1 MKKKMLAIL
10 SALAICVSTLGTG
23 FYAVPVRGE
32 AVETQKETQQ
42 EKTESA
48 GSEDPIQPEE
58 KTDEEKPGKDLE
70 VPGKDDKTE
79 DPEAQSQEPS
89 ATGTPA
95 VEKKERDTV
104 KKDTQISKAPEK
116 ATEESQR
123 KAAATNAVDSNNTRI
138 KTGVTGSQEDSL
150 TWPGA
155 GTKSDPKVCSVETAK
170 DEFKAQTV
178 DVLATING
186 VLGTYSRM
194 LSYGE
199 NQIDLQVVARD
210 KTTVTWYR
218 LNVTRKKEP
227 QNDTPNAR
235 SFSVVSASTSDSA
248 DGKIVGFDSEMRYDY
263 KLKTDSEWTSLPAN
277 ATEATGLRAGTYLIR
292 YGETQDHQAG
302 LNSVEVRVPVAQAKT
317 IKVDAGLEQY
327 QIQVPSTANA
337 GEKVTL
343 TAHFPESSLIK
354 GIKWKEDSTGGFSA
368 SGTLVG
374 TQTVKKDDTGY
385 LCTYEF
391 TMVSYNIILRS
402 IEMETGEWHQVN
414 LDASQKWDVSMKV
427 TGSDSTSQN
436 NVPFYKKG
444 SKVEIT
450 LTHLDAVSNEMVKV
464 TAYDVNGEEV
474 ASADGETLV
483 VDSIEE
489 NLTVKGSWKLIPAD
503 FTGLDAAKEK
513 LPEDLEM
520 LTSQSRLEIDN
531 VLITEDAV
539 RRLGAGNQD
548 FVDDYVRRLLDAIS
562 HMEYRGADYTDL
574 QAALDRVPGN
584 LDIYTEETVE
594 EMEAARDAA
603 QKAVDEQWDIRRQD
617 EINELTENLAKAL
630 DALVKKPAKT
640 PEAPKLVS
648 KTDVQIVV
656 EMAEGQ
662 EYSIDGGKTWQESGT
677 FSGLDPAKKYEIVAR
692 VQETDT
698 SGVSAASE
706 ALTVTTEKSQVEAPK
721 KPELESVTSTAIKV
735 KTVEGQEYSIDG
747 GKTWQ
752 KSGNFT
758 GLSAGKSYEVIT
770 RVAETDTTKASEA
783 SEALTVTTEK
793 SQAEAPKKPELES
806 VTSTAIKVKTVEGQE
821 YSIDGG
827 KTWQKSGNFTGL
839 SAGKSYEVITR
850 VAETD
855 TTEAS
860 AASEPLKVTTKTTAA
875 SNLNN
880 RRTTATAKSTT
891 GTKTTSKSAAKT
903 GDETDSRSLFSL
915 LAASG
920 LGIAGLSL
928 IRRRRETLK

>member
-1 MKKKMLAIL
+1 M
-10 SALAICVSTLGTG
+10 
-23 FYAVPVRGE
+23 
-32 AVETQKETQQ
+32 
-42 EKTESA
+42 
-48 GSEDPIQPEE
+48 
-58 KTDEEKPGKDLE
+58 
-70 VPGKDDKTE
+70 
-79 DPEAQSQEPS
+79 
-89 ATGTPA
+89 
-95 VEKKERDTV
+95 
-104 KKDTQISKAPEK
+104 
-116 ATEESQR
+116 
-123 KAAATNAVDSNNTRI
+123 
-138 KTGVTGSQEDSL
+138 
-150 TWPGA
+150 
-155 GTKSDPKVCSVETAK
+155 
-170 DEFKAQTV
+170 
-178 DVLATING
+178 
-186 VLGTYSRM
+186 
-194 LSYGE
+194 
-199 NQIDLQVVARD
+199 
-210 KTTVTWYR
+210 
-218 LNVTRKKEP
+218 
-227 QNDTPNAR
+227 
-235 SFSVVSASTSDSA
+235 
-248 DGKIVGFDSEMRYDY
+248 
-263 KLKTDSEWTSLPAN
+263 
-277 ATEATGLRAGTYLIR
+277 
-292 YGETQDHQAG
+292 
-302 LNSVEVRVPVAQAKT
+302 
-317 IKVDAGLEQY
+317 
-327 QIQVPSTANA
+327 
-337 GEKVTL
+337 
-343 TAHFPESSLIK
+343 
-354 GIKWKEDSTGGFSA
+354 
-368 SGTLVG
+368 
-374 TQTVKKDDTGY
+374 KKDDTGY

-391 TMVSYNIILRS
+391 TMVSYNIILTS

-474 ASADGETLV
+474 ASAEGETLV

-562 HMEYRGADYTDL
+562 HMEYRDADYTDL

-656 EMAEGQ
+656 EMVEGQ

-677 FSGLDPAKKYEIVAR
+677 FSGLNPAKKYEIVAR

-698 SGVSAASE
+698 SGVSA
-706 ALTVTTEKSQVEAPK
+706 
-721 KPELESVTSTAIKV
+721 
-735 KTVEGQEYSIDG
+735 
-747 GKTWQ
+747 
-752 KSGNFT
+752 
-758 GLSAGKSYEVIT
+758 
-770 RVAETDTTKASEA
+770 A

-827 KTWQKSGNFTGL
+827 KTWQKSG
-839 SAGKSYEVITR
+839 
-850 VAETD
+850 
-855 TTEAS
+855 
-860 AASEPLKVTTKTTAA
+860 
-875 SNLNN
+875 
-880 RRTTATAKSTT
+880 
-891 GTKTTSKSAAKT
+891 
-903 GDETDSRSLFSL
+903 
-915 LAASG
+915 
-920 LGIAGLSL
+920 
-928 IRRRRETLK
+928 

>member
-10 SALAICVSTLGTG
+10 SALAICVGTLGTG
-23 FYAVPVRGE
+23 FYAIPVRGE

-48 GSEDPIQPEE
+48 GSEDPTQPEE

-79 DPEAQSQEPS
+79 DPEVQSQEPS

-104 KKDTQISKAPEK
+104 KKDTQTSKAPEK

-150 TWPGA
+150 TWPGE

-277 ATEATGLRAGTYLIR
+277 ATEATGLKAGAYLIR

-327 QIQVPSTANA
+327 QIQVPATANA

-354 GIKWKEDSTGGFSA
+354 GIKWKEDRTGGFSA

-391 TMVSYNIILRS
+391 TMVSYNIILTS

-474 ASADGETLV
+474 ASAEGETLV

-562 HMEYRGADYTDL
+562 HMEYRDADYTDL

-656 EMAEGQ
+656 EMVEGQ

-677 FSGLDPAKKYEIVAR
+677 FSGLNPAKKYEIVAR

-698 SGVSAASE
+698 SGVSA
-706 ALTVTTEKSQVEAPK
+706 
-721 KPELESVTSTAIKV
+721 
-735 KTVEGQEYSIDG
+735 
-747 GKTWQ
+747 
-752 KSGNFT
+752 
-758 GLSAGKSYEVIT
+758 
-770 RVAETDTTKASEA
+770 A

-855 TTEAS
+855 TTKAS
-860 AASEPLKVTTKTTAA
+860 VASEPLKVTTKTTAA

-880 RRTTATAKSTT
+880 RRTTTTAKSTT